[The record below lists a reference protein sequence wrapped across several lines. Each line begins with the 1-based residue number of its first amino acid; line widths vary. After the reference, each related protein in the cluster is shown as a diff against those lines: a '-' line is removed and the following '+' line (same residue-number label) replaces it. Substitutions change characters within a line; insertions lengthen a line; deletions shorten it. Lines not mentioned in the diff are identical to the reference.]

1 MDRGAW
7 WATARRV
14 EESDKTGAATH
25 VPRRVNNENYERFE
39 SIQFYFSIVKTIV
52 NDFKKSIK
60 QSQRVMMKDDY
71 MTLEH

>member
-7 WATARRV
+7 WATAPRV
-14 EESDKTGAATH
+14 KESDKTGAATH

>member
-7 WATARRV
+7 WATAPRV
-14 EESDKTGAATH
+14 AESDTTGAAMH

-52 NDFKKSIK
+52 NNFKKSIK

-71 MTLEH
+71 MTLAH